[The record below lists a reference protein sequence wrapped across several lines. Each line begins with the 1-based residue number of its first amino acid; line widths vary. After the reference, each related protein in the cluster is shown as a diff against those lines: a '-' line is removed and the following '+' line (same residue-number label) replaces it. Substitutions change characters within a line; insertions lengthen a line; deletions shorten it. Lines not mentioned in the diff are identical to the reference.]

1 MALRQCTKPEMQYF
15 LNTLYNTG
23 IRIPVSLET
32 STEMIADALAV
43 CKIFF
48 EWFKNKDYDWDDSQ
62 KLEEFYAELKRASR
76 ERDAILG
83 LVALT
88 IL

>member
-1 MALRQCTKPEMQYF
+1 MALRQCTRIEMKYF
-15 LNTLYNTG
+15 LNTLCNTG
-23 IRIPVSLET
+23 IRFPVTLET
-32 STEMIADALAV
+32 STEIIVDALDV